1 MCEES
6 KTGTAG
12 SGADGAIGYKNGI
25 INVLGGKPKTG
36 IAGSTECLAASPS

>member
-25 INVLGGKPKTG
+25 INVLGGEPKTG